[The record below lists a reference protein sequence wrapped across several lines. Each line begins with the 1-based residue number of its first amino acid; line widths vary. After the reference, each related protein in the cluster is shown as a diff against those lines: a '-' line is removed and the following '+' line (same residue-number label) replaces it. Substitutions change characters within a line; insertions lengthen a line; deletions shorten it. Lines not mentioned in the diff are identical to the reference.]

1 MDCSKDEFLSQAESR
16 TENEI
21 RDSKEERTKSLQAEE
36 LGREGLVMMVTGL
49 GALLTRTSSRRG
61 ERERERRRKGKE
73 AVRSEA
79 DGLIGR
85 E

>member
-1 MDCSKDEFLSQAESR
+1 
-16 TENEI
+16 
-21 RDSKEERTKSLQAEE
+21 
-36 LGREGLVMMVTGL
+36 MMVTGL